1 MALKFDGKC
10 LKEAHKTLCNVK
22 GNKIYEGSGA
32 AKVLAN
38 VRGDKIYEG
47 IGNSKTLIKTSDAAR
62 KIGATSLGPTTAAMW
77 YLFCR

>member
-32 AKVLAN
+32 AEV
-38 VRGDKIYEG
+38 
-47 IGNSKTLIKTSDAAR
+47 LIKTSDAAR
-62 KIGATSLGPTTAAMW
+62 KIGTTSRGPVTVAIW
-77 YLFCR
+77 HLFCR